1 MGIAKHR
8 SAVVIVG
15 LLASAVFMYLAV
27 RRLDL
32 AQLKVVWASAHVLPW
47 VPLGILS
54 YICGHIVR
62 GQRCRLLVRREAN
75 LSLMTASNIVV
86 VGYASN
92 NVFPARLGE
101 LVRAGML
108 AERTGIPMT
117 QSLMVTFIERVLD
130 GLAILLLLVLGT
142 MQEGAPGWTHDL
154 VRVALLVFG
163 GACAAMMLGV
173 HSPGLVV
180 SVASRLGNRLGV
192 KWHDRLVGLA
202 TSIVNAGACLR
213 DPRDALMIAFYS
225 IVVWV
230 LEAGLFI
237 AILPAFGLPMSLA
250 AGAVAMSVT
259 NLGLLVPSSPGFI
272 GPFHFFCS
280 QALIAHGASAPTALA
295 YAAVV
300 HLAFYIPV
308 TIWGAGAMLWYG
320 LEVGATAA
328 MARAA
333 RGVQKTTETRGVAVH
348 EIAPLSMHGRA
359 GRMPSAHPLG
369 LKDDRP
375 IADDEPASPF
385 VLALVEAVV
394 IQPGQQGDPKVL
406 ADVAAF
412 VQAQLAALPPKLK
425 LMFECGMS
433 FFRFMTRLRFLRG
446 YCEITLDQRRAWVL
460 AWAEGRYT
468 LLRQLF
474 RPVRGIALLAY
485 HDHPSVSAALM
496 RESGHDRVV
505 SVASLVR
512 ASASAAKTAEVP

>member
-8 SAVVIVG
+8 SAVMMVG

-32 AQLKVVWASAHVLPW
+32 ASLKVVWAGAHVLPW
-47 VPLGILS
+47 VPLGIVS
-54 YICGHIVR
+54 YICGHFVR
-62 GQRCRLLVRREAN
+62 GQRCRLLVRREAS

-142 MQEGAPGWTHDL
+142 MQQGAPGWTHDL

-180 SVASRLGNRLGV
+180 SIASRLGNRLGV

-213 DPRDALMIAFYS
+213 NPRDALLIALYS
-225 IVVWV
+225 VAVWV

-280 QALIAHGASAPTALA
+280 QALIAHGVDAPTALA
-295 YAAVV
+295 YATVV

-308 TIWGAGAMLWYG
+308 TVWGAAAMLWYG

-348 EIAPLSMHGRA
+348 EIAPLSVERA
-359 GRMPSAHPLG
+359 AIPE
-369 LKDDRP
+369 DD
-375 IADDEPASPF
+375 PASPF

-394 IQPGQQGDPKVL
+394 IVPGQRGDPKVL

-412 VQAQLAALPPKLK
+412 VQAQLGALPPTLK
-425 LMFECGMS
+425 LLFECGMS

-446 YCEITLDQRRAWVL
+446 YCELTLEQRRAWVL
-460 AWAEGRYT
+460 AWAEGRYS

-485 HDHPSVSAALM
+485 HDHPAVSLTLSRGAVAIVSA
-496 RESGHDRVV
+496 
-505 SVASLVR
+505 ASLVR
-512 ASASAAKTAEVP
+512 AAVVP